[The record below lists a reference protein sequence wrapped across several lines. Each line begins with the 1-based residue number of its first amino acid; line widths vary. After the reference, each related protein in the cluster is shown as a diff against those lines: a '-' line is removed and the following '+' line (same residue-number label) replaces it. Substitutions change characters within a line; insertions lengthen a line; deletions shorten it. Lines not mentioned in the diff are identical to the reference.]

1 MRETEL
7 FHGQIELLERLASAN
22 ADSLLASTCASL
34 RWRPLTAVGTVA
46 APPRRA
52 RGSKGLE
59 VPGDRSDPLAGCLPA
74 RRAMPAG
81 QPGQPHRASVGLCVG
96 VEDRLLLLAHQRP
109 RTRLRHRT
117 PRCARRTARSA
128 SDAASQRS
136 RAVVT
141 ASVSTPSTERPG
153 ACHGSRGVRSGIDP
167 LSCPALP
174 GSLQSWRPKASGAG
188 RTATASR

>member
-1 MRETEL
+1 MATDHDHPQPPQTPPPRPRGRLTAAAGRHSARRSKSHPCRADVDRRGTFATAKPARSSPLPGGSSVAMRETEL

-74 RRAMPAG
+74 RRAMPA
-81 QPGQPHRASVGLCVG
+81 
-96 VEDRLLLLAHQRP
+96 
-109 RTRLRHRT
+109 
-117 PRCARRTARSA
+117 
-128 SDAASQRS
+128 
-136 RAVVT
+136 
-141 ASVSTPSTERPG
+141 
-153 ACHGSRGVRSGIDP
+153 
-167 LSCPALP
+167 
-174 GSLQSWRPKASGAG
+174 
-188 RTATASR
+188 